1 MKTKLLGLFIVLAL
15 LGASWSSAF
24 AQNYSFT
31 VQKEDVKLSIDAQ
44 GKATV
49 EYTYVFQ
56 NDPSASPI
64 DVVDIGTPNDTYNLG
79 NISANINGQP
89 IQSIEVSPFISH
101 GVALNLGS
109 NAIQPGQTGTIH
121 VTIPGMTG
129 ILYPGTQKENEP
141 YASFEFM
148 PNYFDSQIINGKTNM
163 TLTIVLPP
171 GMTADLPTYYR
182 PKGWPGNADPQSG
195 FTSDNRV
202 FYTWQSDQASAAKQ
216 YTFGGG
222 FPARFVPSEAIS
234 AAPVSGSSGGS
245 GTVNSSALCFFGFAL
260 FFIAIFG
267 LAIYSSIW
275 GARKRKLK
283 YLSPKI
289 SVEGHGIKRGLTSV
303 EAAILLEQPVDKVM
317 TMVLFS
323 VIKKGAA
330 TVISRDPLKID
341 VEQPLPS
348 GLQPYETDFLKAMQ
362 ETNPK
367 EQRKDLQDVIVN
379 LIKGVEG
386 KMKGFSQKE
395 TVAYYK
401 DIMDRAWSQVQ
412 AADTPEMKMQKFD
425 EYMGWT
431 MLDKDFNQRTQQTF
445 SSGPVFMPMWWGRF
459 DPTYRGTTG
468 GIGGGGG
475 GLASSGPATGGG
487 KTTFNMPNLPGS
499 DFAASMINGVQAFSA
514 GVVGDLTN
522 FTGAITNRTNPLPP
536 TSTQRS
542 NWGGGGHGGGCACAC
557 ACAGCACAC
566 AGGGR

>member
-15 LGASWSSAF
+15 LGASWSSAL
-24 AQNYSFT
+24 AQNYSFS
-31 VQKEDVKLSIDAQ
+31 VPKEDVTLSIDAQ
-44 GKATV
+44 GRATV
-49 EYTYVFQ
+49 EYTYEFS
-56 NDPSASPI
+56 NASGASPI
-64 DVVDIGTPNDTYNLG
+64 DAVDIGTPNDTYNLG
-79 NISANINGQP
+79 SVTADVNGQP
-89 IQSIEVSPFISH
+89 IKNIEVSPYIPH

-109 NAIQPGQTGTIH
+109 NAIKPGQTGTVH

-129 ILYPGTQKENEP
+129 ILFPGTQKESEP
-141 YASFEFM
+141 YASFQFM
-148 PNYFDSQIINGKTNM
+148 PNYFDSSFVNGKTNM
-163 TLTIVLPP
+163 TVTIILPP
-171 GMTADLPTYYR
+171 GMTADLPTYYN
-182 PKGWPGNADPQSG
+182 PKNWPGTAAPQSG

-202 FYTWQSDQASAAKQ
+202 YYTWQSDSASASKQ

-222 FPARFVPSEAIS
+222 FPTRFVPSSAIA
-234 AAPVSGSSGGS
+234 AAPVAQSNNQV
-245 GTVNSSALCFFGFAL
+245 TFNSNTLCCVGFGL
-260 FFIAIFG
+260 FFVGIFA

-289 SVEGHGIKRGLTSV
+289 TVEGHGIKRGLTSV
-303 EAAILLEQPVDKVM
+303 EAAILLEQPIDKVM
-317 TMVLFS
+317 TMILFS

-330 TVISRDPLKID
+330 TVISRDPLKVD
-341 VEQPLPS
+341 VEQPLPA
-348 GLQPYETDFLKAMQ
+348 GLQPYETEFLTAMQ
-362 ETNPK
+362 ETNLK
-367 EQRKDLQDVIVN
+367 EQRKKLQDVTVN

-431 MLDKDFNQRTQQTF
+431 LLDKDFNQRTQQTF
-445 SSGPVFMPMWWGRF
+445 GTGPVFIPMWWGRF
-459 DPTYRGTTG
+459 DPTYRGATG
-468 GIGGGGG
+468 TGGGG
-475 GLASSGPATGGG
+475 GLASSTPVSGG
-487 KTTFNMPNLPGS
+487 KTTVSLPNLPGS
-499 DFAASMINGVQAFSA
+499 TFAASMINGVQAFSA
-514 GVVGDLTN
+514 GVIGDLTN

-542 NWGGGGHGGGCACAC
+542 NWRGGGGGSSCACAC